1 MDYYK
6 EVIIPNWEEIQQ
18 YCNAK
23 WDGTFSRTRIFTGLE
38 LRHIGNLL
46 EPTIQQQTGVNVKIK
61 TAIMFIN
68 EPWFVQDL
76 HVDGF
81 NLNRHN
87 ASDTALNL
95 PILNC
100 NTGPMQWFA
109 GSYYLSES
117 NVETIKYL
125 KINWTSPVEV
135 AATKII
141 NRPTIVKINV
151 PHHIE
156 NHSDAP
162 RLMLS
167 VRFTPD
173 LRMENFQ

>member
-6 EVIIPNWEEIQQ
+6 EVIIPNWDEVQQ
-18 YCNAK
+18 YCK
-23 WDGTFSRTRIFTGLE
+23 LTWDGKFTTAKMFTGNQ
-38 LRHIGNLL
+38 LRCLSTLL
-46 EPTIQQQTGVNVKIK
+46 EPTIQQQTDIAAKIK

-68 EPWFVQDL
+68 EPWFKQDM
-76 HVDGF
+76 HVDGST
-81 NLNRHN
+81 LNRAN
-87 ASDTALNL
+87 TSDTALNI

-100 NTGPMQWFA
+100 NTAPMMWYSGDF
-109 GSYYLSES
+109 YL
-117 NVETIKYL
+117 TLAQYKTL
-125 KINWTSPVEV
+125 KFLEINWTSEYKL

-173 LRMENFQ
+173 LRMENFC

>member
-6 EVIIPNWEEIQQ
+6 EVIIPNWDEVQQ
-18 YCNAK
+18 YCKSK
-23 WDGTFSRTRIFTGLE
+23 WDGKFVSAKTFTGTE
-38 LRHIGNLL
+38 LQYLGTLL
-46 EPTIQQQTGVNVKIK
+46 EPTIQQQTGITAKIK

-68 EPWFVQDL
+68 EPWFKQGM
-76 HVDGF
+76 HIDGF
-81 NLNRHN
+81 TLNRAN

-100 NTGPMQWFA
+100 DTAPMMWYSGDF
-109 GSYYLSES
+109 YLTSS
-117 NVETIKYL
+117 QGDTIKYL
-125 KINWTSPVEV
+125 KINWTSEHNV

-167 VRFTPD
+167 IRFTPD